1 MIAEISCNHCND
13 NELLRVTVDAAFASG
28 VHAVKLQTSTP
39 ECLTRRFDGSQFI
52 VDSPG
57 SPWNGQHLYDLYRKT
72 CTPLEW
78 PINLINQANNNPD
91 LGIIFSTP
99 FSPEMVYLLERKCSP
114 PLYKIS
120 SIDWNYIDLI
130 EACLYSGKYVLISF
144 VDPILQIPDLTNFFG
159 GTLSDKIIP
168 LYCIS
173 RYPACPADFNL
184 SQIIYLRDNFPVF
197 GFSDHSLDYS
207 LSAFAVSHGATIIE
221 KHFKLNDSIK
231 SEDSHFSIVQG
242 QMSDTMRI
250 CSDIISSLNSVNSLQ
265 VTIPI
270 GRSLYLNSAVEAGQ
284 VIPFDQI
291 ISIRPGGGISPLDR
305 NKLKTVKANRFLEK
319 GTLLS
324 WNDFAILD

>member
-1 MIAEISCNHCND
+1 MIAEISCNHGND
-13 NELLRVTVDAAFASG
+13 SELLRATVDAAFSSG

-39 ECLTRRFDGSQFI
+39 ECLTRRFDGYQFI
-52 VDSPG
+52 VDLPG
-57 SPWNGQHLYDLYRKT
+57 SPWHGEHLYDLYRKT

-99 FSPEMVYLLERKCSP
+99 FSPEMVDLLEQKCSP

-130 EACLYSGKYVLISF
+130 DACLHSGKYVLISF
-144 VDPILQIPDLTNFFG
+144 VDPISQIRELTNFYG
-159 GTLSDKIIP
+159 GTLSSKIIP
-168 LYCIS
+168 MYCVS
-173 RYPACPADFNL
+173 RYPASPADFNL
-184 SQIIYLRDNFPVF
+184 SQIVYLRDNFSVF

-231 SEDSHFSIVQG
+231 SEDSHFSIVPG
-242 QMSDTMRI
+242 QMSATMRI
-250 CSDIISSLNSVNSLQ
+250 CSDIIISLNSVDSLQ
-265 VTIPI
+265 VTIPV
-270 GRSLYLNSAVEAGQ
+270 GRSLYLNTTVEEGQ
-284 VIPFDQI
+284 IIPFDQI
-291 ISIRPGGGISPLDR
+291 ISIRPGGGISPLER
-305 NKLKTVKANRFLEK
+305 NKLKTVMANKFLEK

-324 WNDFAILD
+324 WNDFVLID